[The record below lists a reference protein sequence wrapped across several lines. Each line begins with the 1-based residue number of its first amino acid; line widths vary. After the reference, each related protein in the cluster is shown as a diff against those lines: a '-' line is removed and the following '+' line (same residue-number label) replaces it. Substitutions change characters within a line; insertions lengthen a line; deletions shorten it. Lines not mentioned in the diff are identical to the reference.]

1 MRGNLPVFVVSLW
14 KVRYEPPA
22 QSTVFLSRSAL
33 GGSGQVFGAVHF
45 EGLVVV
51 LQISASQSLLI
62 MSYQISAVKQAVFQV
77 YVKSSHTYSISSFI
91 FYLRC

>member
-1 MRGNLPVFVVSLW
+1 MSRQLSLLFC
-14 KVRYEPPA
+14 PPG
-22 QSTVFLSRSAL
+22 QHWGEV
-33 GGSGQVFGAVHF
+33 SGQVFGAVHF

-77 YVKSSHTYSISSFI
+77 YVKSYHTYSISSFI